1 MQIKYL
7 KICFN
12 LTAMKLRIDVETM
25 TPAEPNTQ
33 DKTAVSAR
41 ELGRSQNDGHQEVP
55 VSSGHTQS
63 SCTGTGAQPP
73 QAPMSPIPTE
83 GEVLRL
89 IATNYLQTTPPR
101 SKADHNDFLAHMEKM
116 RVIITDVGIG
126 SLLITVKCD
135 SLEILET
142 LWEDYFSGH
151 LGEVVQRC
159 FVTEEILTELNLAEL
174 KQQTTISEE
183 EYVACKMYFEKLL
196 AQGNTCS
203 YLKKGFLPDN

>member
-12 LTAMKLRIDVETM
+12 LTALKLRIDVETM
-25 TPAEPNTQ
+25 APAELNTQ
-33 DKTAVSAR
+33 NKTPVSAR
-41 ELGRSQNDGHQEVP
+41 ELGRSQNGGHQEVP

-63 SCTGTGAQPP
+63 PCTGSGAQLPH
-73 QAPMSPIPTE
+73 APVSPIPTE

-101 SKADHNDFLAHMEKM
+101 SKADHDDFLAYLEKM
-116 RVIITDVGIG
+116 RVMVRDVGVG

-135 SLEILET
+135 SLEILER
-142 LWEDYFSGH
+142 LWEDYSSSH

-159 FVTEEILTELNLAEL
+159 FVTKEILTELSLAEL
-174 KQQTTISEE
+174 KLQTTILEE
-183 EYVACKMYFEKLL
+183 EYVACKMYFEKDP
-196 AQGNTCS
+196 ARGNN
-203 YLKKGFLPDN
+203 YLKE